1 MTMADQQSQ
10 LFKYAFILD
19 MGRWIYST
27 SDSMVSNTIR
37 SPHLQHVLL
46 ATTLSSSCSVCCCPI
61 LDVFLQLQGQRL
73 CSLDDGQWWRHVMAM
88 QVGCVKCDN

>member
-1 MTMADQQSQ
+1 MTTADQQSQ

-19 MGRWIYST
+19 VGRWIYST

-61 LDVFLQLQGQRL
+61 DDVFFAAAGPAAVLAGR
-73 CSLDDGQWWRHVMAM
+73 WAVVAARHGNAGGMCEM
-88 QVGCVKCDN
+88 